1 MNKFL
6 ILALVGMLAFAS
18 VATATE
24 TEQESTE
31 RRHTRE
37 SNKIVRVLNTIR
49 AKLNRE
55 IRATRNY
62 RTPTVRSWNRRVSRA
77 RRAYLKAKRAAS
89 KAQRNHL
96 VKKGAWRA
104 LRNRRSRA
112 IRNANNRQRKNLQVK
127 HRELLMINKIE
138 CMVWRLNG
146 HKRNLRNCNRR
157 TSRLNKKV
165 RSFNR
170 SS

>member
-24 TEQESTE
+24 TEQESTDSDAATLTALEGLLGSMDKESAAQTTDLESDAEEQVEMSAE

-62 RTPTVRSWNRRVSRA
+62 RTRTVRSWNRRVSRA
-77 RRAYLKAKRAAS
+77 R
-89 KAQRNHL
+89 
-96 VKKGAWRA
+96 
-104 LRNRRSRA
+104 
-112 IRNANNRQRKNLQVK
+112 
-127 HRELLMINKIE
+127 
-138 CMVWRLNG
+138 
-146 HKRNLRNCNRR
+146 
-157 TSRLNKKV
+157 
-165 RSFNR
+165 
-170 SS
+170 